1 MSRTA
6 AVLIVLVFLA
16 SILAIPVN
24 PVSAA
29 SPDSWTAKTP
39 MREARGGLGVA
50 VVNGKIYAIGG
61 STASG
66 PYRPDA
72 FAGDFVGTNEEYDP
86 TTDTWTTKASMPT
99 PRDYFAIAAYKNKI
113 YCIGG
118 AVGFSVDEVS
128 GFHSYV
134 TSGVTEVYDTIT
146 NTWVAKKSMPDD
158 GMQIQAH
165 VVDGKI
171 FVMDWSLVYVYD
183 PEKDSWSEK
192 TRMPPPYP
200 WSSPVSAVVGKKI
213 VVTGEFRVGWNYTS
227 AQKVMVYDTETDG
240 WSEGETGP
248 VLVVNDAAVATA
260 GVNALQRIYVLGLNA
275 GQYPAPSTNQ
285 VYDPEAN
292 AWTAA
297 TAMPT
302 FRVDFGVAEVNDVL
316 YAIGGYSYTSG
327 IHGTVTPTAVNEQYF
342 PLGYGVP
349 PEINVVSPV
358 NQKYNGSSVSL
369 IFTVGKQV
377 SWVGYSLDWV
387 ENVTVAGN
395 ATLAGLSNGLH
406 SVVVYANDTFGNMG
420 ASEIVSFTVA
430 VPEPFPTTLVIVSA
444 IAVVLVGLGLLIY
457 FKKARKNFA

>member
-1 MSRTA
+1 MIRTA
-6 AVLIVLVFLA
+6 AVLIVLVFLT
-16 SILAIPVN
+16 SIFAMPVN
-24 PVSAA
+24 PVSTA
-29 SPDSWTAKTP
+29 SPDSWTTKKP
-39 MREARGGLGVA
+39 MQEARGGLGVA

-61 STASG
+61 SKASG

-72 FAGDFVGTNEEYDP
+72 YAGGFVGTNEEYDP
-86 TTDTWTTKASMPT
+86 ATDTWTTKASMPT
-99 PRDYFAIAAYKNKI
+99 PRDYFAIAAFKNKI

-118 AVGFSVDEVS
+118 AVGFSVDDVS

-134 TSGVTEVYDTIT
+134 TSAVTEVYDTVT
-146 NTWVAKKSMPDD
+146 NTWVVKKSMPDD

-171 FVMDWSLVYVYD
+171 FVMDWSLVYLYD

-200 WSSPVSAVVGKKI
+200 WSSPVSAVIGKKI
-213 VVTGEFRVGWNYTS
+213 IVTGEFRVGWNYTS
-227 AQKVMVYDTETDG
+227 AQKVMIYDTETDS
-240 WSEGETGP
+240 WSEGETGS
-248 VLVVNDAAVATA
+248 VLVACGAAVATA
-260 GVNALQRIYVLGLNA
+260 GVNALHWVYVLGLDA

-285 VYDPEAN
+285 VYDPETN

-297 TAMPT
+297 TAMAT

-358 NQKYNGSSVSL
+358 DQQYNGSSVSL
-369 IFTVGKQV
+369 IFTVDEQV

-387 ENVTVAGN
+387 KNVTVVGN
-395 ATLAGLSNGLH
+395 TTLAGLSNGLH
-406 SVVVYANDTFGNMG
+406 SLVVYANDTFGNM
-420 ASEIVSFTVA
+420 ATSETLFFTVS
-430 VPEPFPTTLVIVSA
+430 VPGPFPTTLIIGTA
-444 IAVVLVGLGLLIY
+444 IAVVASGLGLLVY
-457 FKKARKNFA
+457 HKKRHR